1 MGWESEGGVDRRE
14 VEDER
19 VIRRDEIKY
28 VKRLLIDSSE
38 ADNIA

>member
-14 VEDER
+14 GEDER
-19 VIRRDEIKY
+19 VVGRDEIKY

-38 ADNIA
+38 VDNIA